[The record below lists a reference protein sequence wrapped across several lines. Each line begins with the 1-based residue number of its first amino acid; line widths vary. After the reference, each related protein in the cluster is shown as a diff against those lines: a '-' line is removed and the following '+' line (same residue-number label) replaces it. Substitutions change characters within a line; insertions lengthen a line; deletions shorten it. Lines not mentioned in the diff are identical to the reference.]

1 MGAALKAKSVYKGRS
16 PAIYCWFVT
25 LIVWLTGVAMPLN
38 MLKVSILSPVLM
50 QSFSIGTDAMS
61 WVMAMFYIIAA
72 ILAVPGA
79 VIVGKIGYRYTFV
92 LSLLFAVIGGFIG
105 TIATDLT
112 VFILSR
118 VVEGVGFGLVST
130 AAVPAISG
138 WFSPEKRGVPLGIW
152 AMNVTMAFL
161 VGPSLFS
168 RMFEATG
175 DYHFIWGVCLAFNA
189 ILLLVVLIFYRDAPF
204 SFDSDGERGRSAGE
218 ASASSH
224 FANLKRVVKNPA
236 VWILGLVFLCEEIPF
251 LGMSNFLTTY
261 ATQETDISMTAM
273 SAIISVMAVAG
284 CCVNPLAGKLSD
296 VLGTKKK
303 LMVLSCIGGTAYA
316 WMVFQTT
323 TVEGFVPVI
332 ALNTIAGGV
341 IPVMIWSSIPKVVK
355 RPEDIASATA
365 IVLFFQQ
372 LAALFGSRILGM
384 VVEHF
389 GSFSI
394 AGQYVMAPIFALGLV
409 VVFAGWKKLP

>member
-92 LSLLFAVIGGFIG
+92 LSLLFAIIGGFIG

-236 VWILGLVFLCEEIPF
+236 V
-251 LGMSNFLTTY
+251 
-261 ATQETDISMTAM
+261 
-273 SAIISVMAVAG
+273 
-284 CCVNPLAGKLSD
+284 
-296 VLGTKKK
+296 
-303 LMVLSCIGGTAYA
+303 
-316 WMVFQTT
+316 
-323 TVEGFVPVI
+323 
-332 ALNTIAGGV
+332 
-341 IPVMIWSSIPKVVK
+341 
-355 RPEDIASATA
+355 
-365 IVLFFQQ
+365 
-372 LAALFGSRILGM
+372 
-384 VVEHF
+384 
-389 GSFSI
+389 
-394 AGQYVMAPIFALGLV
+394 
-409 VVFAGWKKLP
+409 

>member
-50 QSFSIGTDAMS
+50 RSFSIGTDAMS

-273 SAIISVMAVAG
+273 STIISVMAVAG

-332 ALNTIAGGV
+332 ALNAIAGGV